1 MLNFYKNNRKRFTGF
16 LLFKQAIIG
25 KSDRESEA
33 EKMNK
38 NDVLLVA
45 KNKSLYFL
53 PSIRSLDVWSGKDL
67 LQSEFIKSARQQ
79 LANYQLIVFLDY
91 GFDMEMA
98 RRVRPF
104 TNAKIVLFF
113 WNHFKAEHEA
123 MLKQAQDE
131 PAIDEIYHFDFLEA
145 KELGLKHNSSFY
157 SKHMDFSSSEPK
169 TDLFFG
175 ATNNGRKER
184 AEKYKQEFTK
194 RGVTTN
200 YFILPLRGNEQP
212 GYLTYEEYLKKTGE
226 SRGILELLREGQQGV
241 TLRTFESMYFQKKLV
256 TDNQAIAH
264 YQFYHSENIF
274 LLQERDLDELPEFL
288 HTPFQP
294 IPSELLEFFDA
305 ENWAKRFFTTD
316 SAIYEQYEYDLSSVK
331 NK

>member
-33 EKMNK
+33 EQMNK

-45 KNKSLYFL
+45 KNKSLYFF

-145 KELGLKHNSSFY
+145 KELGLKHNRRIFFLVQQITAEKNGQKNISRNLQ
-157 SKHMDFSSSEPK
+157 KEVLRPI
-169 TDLFFG
+169 TLFFRFEEM
-175 ATNNGRKER
+175 NNLD
-184 AEKYKQEFTK
+184 T
-194 RGVTTN
+194 
-200 YFILPLRGNEQP
+200 
-212 GYLTYEEYLKKTGE
+212 
-226 SRGILELLREGQQGV
+226 LLMK
-241 TLRTFESMYFQKKLV
+241 S
-256 TDNQAIAH
+256 I
-264 YQFYHSENIF
+264 
-274 LLQERDLDELPEFL
+274 
-288 HTPFQP
+288 
-294 IPSELLEFFDA
+294 
-305 ENWAKRFFTTD
+305 
-316 SAIYEQYEYDLSSVK
+316 
-331 NK
+331 